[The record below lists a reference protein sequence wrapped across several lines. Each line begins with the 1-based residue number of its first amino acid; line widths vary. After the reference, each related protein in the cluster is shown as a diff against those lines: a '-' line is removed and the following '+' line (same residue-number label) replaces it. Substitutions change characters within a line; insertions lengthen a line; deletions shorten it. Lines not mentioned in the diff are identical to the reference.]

1 MKTAPSEDDAERCFS
16 EKFSKRVST
25 LPRFLHRRVAG
36 NIQPLTGCDAGII
49 RRGDRWLL
57 ILVSRNFKKISP
69 EVSKKFDFGH

>member
-1 MKTAPSEDDAERCFS
+1 MKTMLNTVYQQRFS
-16 EKFSKRVST
+16 GSGVT
-25 LPRFLHRRVAG
+25 CPVFLHRRVAD
-36 NIQPLTGCDAGII
+36 NMQPLTGCDAGII